1 MVLTV
6 HHLGI
11 SQSERIVFL
20 CEELGIKYDLK
31 IHTRAPMLAPESLSS
46 IPGNDTGK
54 SPFLED
60 SDAGITLAE
69 SGAIVEYII
78 NRYGGGKLSV
88 KPNEANYDKYL
99 HWFHWSNA
107 TLQPQM
113 AASMWPAADEA
124 TGKFREARLHAAL
137 GVMDSRLGES
147 KWLAGDEFTAADIMP
162 VWTLTTQ
169 RYWGPALDLS
179 KYTNIVRWLQDI
191 AARPAY
197 QRAVS
202 IDEMRCI
209 LSRDRND
216 LLTDSAQMEKGDPEM
231 EPLTG
236 AKAPSQSLIAVG
248 GVQSD
253 VWKKQTKGSL

>member
-31 IHTRAPMLAPESLSS
+31 IHTRAPLLAPKSIAS
-46 IPGNDTGK
+46 IPGNDMGK
-54 SPFLED
+54 SPFIED
-60 SDAGITLAE
+60 SEAGVGLGE

-78 NRYGGGKLSV
+78 NRHGNGKLSV

-113 AASMWPAADEA
+113 AASMWPAADEGMA
-124 TGKFREARLHAAL
+124 KFRAARLDGAL
-137 GVMDSRLGES
+137 QVMDSRLEES

-169 RYWGPALDLS
+169 RYWGPLLDLS
-179 KYTNIVRWLQDI
+179 KYTNILRWLQDI
-191 AARPAY
+191 AARPGY

-202 IDEMRCI
+202 IVMRCI
-209 LSRDRND
+209 LSSDRND
-216 LLTDSAQMEKGDPEM
+216 LLT
-231 EPLTG
+231 
-236 AKAPSQSLIAVG
+236 
-248 GVQSD
+248 
-253 VWKKQTKGSL
+253 

>member
-54 SPFLED
+54 SPFIED
-60 SDAGITLAE
+60 SDAGITLSE

-88 KPNEANYDKYL
+88 KPDGANYDKYL

-113 AASMWPAADEA
+113 SASMWPAADEA

-137 GVMDSRLGES
+137 NVMESRLAES

-179 KYTNIVRWLQDI
+179 RYTNVLRWLQDVG
-191 AARPAY
+191 ARPGY

-202 IDEMRCI
+202 IDVRSLLCNMA
-209 LSRDRND
+209 D
-216 LLTDSAQMEKGDPEM
+216 LLTFTSQMEKGDPEM
-231 EPLTG
+231 QPLLS
-236 AKAPSQSLIAVG
+236 AKPPSKTLLEVG
-248 GVQSD
+248 GVGAD
-253 VWKKQTKGSL
+253 VWKKQAKEGNRL

>member
-31 IHTRAPMLAPESLSS
+31 IHTRAPLLAPESISS
-46 IPGNDTGK
+46 IPGNDMGK
-54 SPFLED
+54 SPFIED
-60 SDAGITLAE
+60 SEAGVGLGE

-78 NRYGGGKLSV
+78 NRHGNGKLSV

-113 AASMWPAADEA
+113 SASMWPATDEGMA
-124 TGKFREARLHAAL
+124 KFRAARLDGAL
-137 GVMDSRLGES
+137 QVMDSRLGES

-169 RYWGPALDLS
+169 RYWGPLLDLS
-179 KYTNIVRWLQDI
+179 KYKNILRWLQDI
-191 AARPAY
+191 AARPGY

-202 IDEMRCI
+202 VEMRCI
-209 LSRDRND
+209 LADKTEK
-216 LLTDSAQMEKGDPEM
+216 LLTDPAQMEKGDPEM
-231 EPLTG
+231 KLLTG
-236 AKAPSQSLIAVG
+236 AEPPSQPLIAVG
-248 GVQSD
+248 GVESD
-253 VWKKQTKGSL
+253 VWKKQARL

>member
-11 SQSERIVFL
+11 SQSERILFL

-54 SPFLED
+54 SPFIED

-78 NRYGGGKLSV
+78 NRHGGGKLSV

-113 AASMWPAADEA
+113 SASMWPAPDE
-124 TGKFREARLHAAL
+124 GMRKFREARLDTAL
-137 GVMDSRLGES
+137 QVMESRLAES

-179 KYTNIVRWLQDI
+179 KYTNILRWLQDV
-191 AARPAY
+191 AARPGY

-202 IDEMRCI
+202 IVMRWDAPSCE
-209 LSRDRND
+209 RNM
-216 LLTDSAQMEKGDPEM
+216 LLISSAQMEKGDPEM
-231 EPLTG
+231 QLLTG
-236 AKAPSQSLIAVG
+236 AKPPSKSLIAVG
-248 GVQSD
+248 GVESD
-253 VWKKQTKGSL
+253 VWKKQAKL

>member
-20 CEELGIKYDLK
+20 CEELNIKYDLK
-31 IHTRAPMLAPESLSS
+31 IHTRAPLLAPESLSS

-54 SPFLED
+54 SPFIED
-60 SDAGITLAE
+60 SDAGITLSD

-78 NRYGGGKLSV
+78 NRHGGGKLSV

-113 AASMWPAADEA
+113 AASMWPAADEG
-124 TGKFREARLHAAL
+124 TRKFREARLHAAL
-137 GVMDSRLGES
+137 GVMESRLGES

-179 KYTNIVRWLQDI
+179 QYTNILRWLGDV
-191 AARPAY
+191 AARPGY
-197 QRAVS
+197 QRA
-202 IDEMRCI
+202 
-209 LSRDRND
+209 
-216 LLTDSAQMEKGDPEM
+216 MEKGDPGM
-231 EPLTG
+231 QLLTG
-236 AKAPSQSLIAVG
+236 AKAPSQSLIATG

-253 VWKKQTKGSL
+253 VWKKQAKEGNRL

>member
-31 IHTRAPMLAPESLSS
+31 IHTRAPLLAPESISS
-46 IPGNDTGK
+46 IPGNDMGK
-54 SPFLED
+54 SPFIED
-60 SDAGITLAE
+60 SEAGVGLAE

-78 NRYGGGKLSV
+78 NRHGNGRLSV
-88 KPNEANYDKYL
+88 KPNEANYYKYL

-113 AASMWPAADEA
+113 AASMWPAADEGMA
-124 TGKFREARLHAAL
+124 KFRAARLDGAL
-137 GVMDSRLGES
+137 QVMDSRLAES

-169 RYWGPALDLS
+169 RYWGPLLDLS
-179 KYTNIVRWLQDI
+179 KYTNILRWLQDI
-191 AARPAY
+191 AARPGY

-202 IDEMRCI
+202 IMMRCI
-209 LSRDRND
+209 LDRNY
-216 LLTDSAQMEKGDPEM
+216 
-231 EPLTG
+231 
-236 AKAPSQSLIAVG
+236 
-248 GVQSD
+248 
-253 VWKKQTKGSL
+253 